1 MKSGSFPF
9 EGISGFDLVGEE
21 AELVALRFTEI
32 CLIGFP
38 KEKEEVENVILGE
51 MEIDD
56 PRTSAFSVTAESH
69 SDFSK
74 PMTTDEKIT
83 TFWISKEFLLED
95 AVVRVANT
103 IGNLASEMRGFDEGE
118 RHRKVGYYV
127 SYRSQLRI

>member
-1 MKSGSFPF
+1 MLTTRSSKLKSGSFLF
-9 EGISGFDLVGEE
+9 EGICGFDLVGEE

-32 CLIGFP
+32 RLIGFP

-95 AVVRVANT
+95 AVVPVANT
-103 IGNLASEMRGFDEGE
+103 LGDLASEMRSFDESE
-118 RHRKVGYYV
+118 RHRK
-127 SYRSQLRI
+127 